1 MKLISAF
8 LIGIVFGTGII
19 LSGMANPAKVI
30 GFFDIAG
37 AWDPSLIFVMI
48 AAMLTAMVGYRMVLV
63 RPRPVF
69 EREFNLPKSKL
80 IDAPLV
86 LGSAT
91 FGIGWGI
98 SGFCPGGAI
107 PALGTGR
114 GEALIFVAAMMVGIL
129 LTRTLRNMR
138 AQQLRTA

>member
-1 MKLISAF
+1 MKLVSAF
-8 LIGIVFGTGII
+8 LIGLVFGTGIV

-37 AWDPSLIFVMI
+37 NWDPSLIFVM
-48 AAMLTAMVGYRMVLV
+48 ASAMLTAMIGYRFVLK

-69 EREFNLPKSKL
+69 EREFTLPKSKV

-86 LGSAT
+86 LGSLT

-114 GEALIFVAAMMVGIL
+114 SEAFIFVTAMMIGIVA
-129 LTRTLRNMR
+129 TRTLRNMR
-138 AQQLRTA
+138 AQQLLNA